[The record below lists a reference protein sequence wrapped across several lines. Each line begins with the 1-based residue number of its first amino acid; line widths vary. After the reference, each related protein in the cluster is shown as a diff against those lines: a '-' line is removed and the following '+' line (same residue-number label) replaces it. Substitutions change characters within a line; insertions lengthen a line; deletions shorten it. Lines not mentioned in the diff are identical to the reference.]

1 MITLRDDVAPKA
13 SKRPRHLSAMYVTV
27 WPKNF
32 KSPHAPTSR
41 PSGAACPALPP
52 AEDPSKA
59 KVAIFCSNVAMVEHI
74 YTYYIYVIYIYYT
87 YNMHIYISILTSI
100 LKILSYL
107 ISQMH
112 ALQLDTQPLES
123 PPSPLETERPETT
136 ALTETDAANQAHFFI
151 LCCALA

>member
-59 KVAIFCSNVAMVEHI
+59 KAAIFCSNVAMVEHI
-74 YTYYIYVIYIYYT
+74 YI
-87 YNMHIYISILTSI
+87 
-100 LKILSYL
+100 
-107 ISQMH
+107 
-112 ALQLDTQPLES
+112 
-123 PPSPLETERPETT
+123 
-136 ALTETDAANQAHFFI
+136 
-151 LCCALA
+151 

>member
-74 YTYYIYVIYIYYT
+74 YIYTIHIIYICHIYIYII
-87 YNMHIYISILTSI
+87 HIICIYIYI
-100 LKILSYL
+100 
-107 ISQMH
+107 
-112 ALQLDTQPLES
+112 
-123 PPSPLETERPETT
+123 
-136 ALTETDAANQAHFFI
+136 
-151 LCCALA
+151 